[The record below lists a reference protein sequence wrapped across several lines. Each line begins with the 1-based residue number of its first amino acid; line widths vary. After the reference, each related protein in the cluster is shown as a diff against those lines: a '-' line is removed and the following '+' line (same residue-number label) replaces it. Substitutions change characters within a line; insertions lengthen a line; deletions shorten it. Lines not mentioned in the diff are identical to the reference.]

1 MNGRGR
7 NAICADLAVVALIF
21 LLVFAIYGQTLGH
34 GFVNFDDDKYVY
46 ENPRVLEGLRL
57 DGVVWAFTTDH
68 VHNWHPLTWIS
79 HMVDAQLFG
88 AWPGGHHLTS
98 VLLHACNGALLYWI
112 LRRAT
117 GRRGAAALAAL
128 LFAVHPQ
135 RVESVA
141 WVSERKDVLSGLF
154 CLITLAA
161 YFAYAAR
168 RTALRY
174 LVVALAFT
182 VGLLSKQML
191 VTLPFA
197 LLLLDIWPLGRLTRD
212 GWRRCVVEKIPLLGL
227 TVLFSAVVFLV
238 QSRTGV
244 VKGLDAYPLSI
255 RLGNAIVSYG
265 AYLRDMV
272 WPVDLAAFY
281 PHPGHGL
288 SWGVVAGVFALLA
301 AVTTAALAFGRT
313 RPYLAVGWLWYLGTL
328 VPVIGLVQVGLQARA
343 DRYTY
348 LPAIGVAVAL
358 AWLAADVVR
367 GRPRLRIG
375 AAVVA
380 VALIGALSVQSHGQA
395 ATWRNNETLY
405 ARVIAT
411 QPPHPWPYLGL
422 GASYFTRGDLDR
434 AEEAFETALALD
446 PAQLD
451 AHYGL
456 GIIAAE
462 QSRHADAVAHF
473 ETVLAEAPRFLDAR
487 YQLGVSL
494 LTLGRTDEAIAA
506 LERAV
511 VQRPHD
517 ARAITAL
524 GVALAS
530 AGRLDEARQAF
541 EEALRL
547 DPNSEDA
554 RRNLSLIENS
564 AG

>member
-1 MNGRGR
+1 MNGGGR
-7 NAICADLAVVALIF
+7 NAVRADLAVVALTF
-21 LLVFAIYGQTLGH
+21 LLILAIYGQTLGH

-46 ENPRVLEGLRL
+46 DNPRVLEGLRL
-57 DGVVWAFTTDH
+57 DGVAWAFTTDH
-68 VHNWHPLTWIS
+68 VHNWHPLTWLS

-98 VLLHACNGALLYWI
+98 ILLHACNGALLYYV

-117 GRRGAAALAAL
+117 GRPDAAALAAL

-141 WVSERKDVLSGLF
+141 WVSERKDVLSGFF
-154 CLITLAA
+154 CLVTLAA
-161 YFAYAAR
+161 YFAYAER
-168 RTALRY
+168 RSAPRY
-174 LVVALAFT
+174 LVVALAFIA
-182 VGLLSKQML
+182 GLLSKQML

-197 LLLLDIWPLGRLTRD
+197 LLLLDIWPLGRLTKD
-212 GWRRCVVEKIPLLGL
+212 GWRRCVVEKLPLLAL

-265 AYLRDMV
+265 AYLGDMV
-272 WPVDLAAFY
+272 WPVNLAAFY
-281 PHPGHGL
+281 PHPGHDL
-288 SWGVVAGVFALLA
+288 SWGMVAGVFALLA
-301 AVTTAALAFGRT
+301 AITAATLAFGRT
-313 RPYLAVGWLWYLGTL
+313 RPYLAVGWLWYMGTL
-328 VPVIGLVQVGLQARA
+328 VPVVGLVQVGLQARA

-348 LPAIGVAVAL
+348 LPAIGVAAAAV
-358 AWLAADVVR
+358 WLAADTSR

-375 AAVVA
+375 AAVIA
-380 VALIGALSVQSHGQA
+380 VALIGALSVLSYGQA
-395 ATWRNNETLY
+395 ATWRSNETLY
-405 ARVIAT
+405 TRVITT
-411 QPPHPWPYLGL
+411 QPPHPWPHLGL

-434 AEEAFETALALD
+434 AKEAFETARALD

-462 QSRHADAVAHF
+462 LSRHADAVAHF

-494 LTLGRTDEAIAA
+494 VALGRTEEAIAA
-506 LERAV
+506 LELAAA
-511 VQRPHD
+511 QRPND

-524 GVALAS
+524 GVALANV
-530 AGRLDEARQAF
+530 GRFDKARQAF

-547 DPNSEDA
+547 DPSCEDA

>member
-1 MNGRGR
+1 MNGGGR
-7 NAICADLAVVALIF
+7 NAVRADLAVVALIF
-21 LLVFAIYGQTLGH
+21 LLILAIYGQTLGH

-46 ENPRVLEGLRL
+46 ENPRVLQGLRL

-98 VLLHACNGALLYWI
+98 VLLHACNGALLYYV

-117 GRRGAAALAAL
+117 GRPGAAAVAAL

-141 WVSERKDVLSGLF
+141 WVSERKDVLSGFF

-161 YFAYAAR
+161 YLAYTER

-174 LVVALAFT
+174 LVVALAFIA
-182 VGLLSKQML
+182 GLLSKQML

-197 LLLLDIWPLGRLTRD
+197 LLLLDVWPLGRITRD
-212 GWRRCVVEKIPLLGL
+212 GWRRCVVEKIPLLAL
-227 TVLFSAVVFLV
+227 TVLFSAIVFLV

-255 RLGNAIVSYG
+255 RLGNAVVSYG
-265 AYLRDMV
+265 AYLRDTV
-272 WPVDLAAFY
+272 WPVNLAAFY
-281 PHPGHGL
+281 PHPGHDL
-288 SWGVVAGVFALLA
+288 SWAMVAGAFALLA
-301 AVTTAALAFGRT
+301 AITAATLAFSRT
-313 RPYLAVGWLWYLGTL
+313 RPYLAVGWLWRMGTL

-348 LPAIGVAVAL
+348 LPAIGIAVA
-358 AWLAADVVR
+358 AVWLAADIVR
-367 GRPRLRIG
+367 GRPRLRVA

-380 VALIGALSVQSHGQA
+380 VALIAALSVQSRGQA
-395 ATWRNNETLY
+395 ATWRSNETLY

-411 QPPHPWPYLGL
+411 QPPHPWPHLGL
-422 GASYFTRGDLDR
+422 GASRFARGELDQ
-434 AEEAFETALALD
+434 AKEAFETALALD

-462 QSRHADAVAHF
+462 QSRHADAVAHL

-487 YQLGVSL
+487 YQQGVSL
-494 LTLGRTDEAIAA
+494 VALGRTEEAVAV
-506 LERAV
+506 LELAV
-511 VQRPHD
+511 AQRPHD

-530 AGRLDEARQAF
+530 AGRLDQARQAF

-547 DPNSEDA
+547 DPNAEDA
-554 RRNLSLIENS
+554 RRNLSLIERS